1 MIRLT
6 AVSVDGN
13 RVQYEYTN
21 DPKLDKYFNK
31 ETPFFIEYQDPGI
44 DFSNVPNSILS
55 VPFVTN
61 LLPLAWMFD
70 VTIEVDE
77 LDATFYQSIEQ
88 IKQGFEKIYPQVQF
102 SGTVSVKKIVSNTYI
117 NSNNSVCLFSG
128 GVDAMYTLLK
138 HRKEHPT
145 LINVWGVDISF
156 DDIQGHTEVEQ
167 HNNKVAETFQCK
179 YICVKSTLR
188 SFLNEHLLNQEA
200 YAILEDY
207 WWHGTQHSIGLLSI
221 LAPYN
226 YLMRTGV
233 NYIASSFT
241 EKEFQ
246 MGVKC
251 VSYPVVDE
259 ALRFASTKMIHDG
272 YESQR
277 IDKIRYICSSFRK
290 ENRSLELKVCFHF
303 EKGKNCSS
311 CEKCYRTMMA
321 ILIFDPDLNRYG
333 FHLTHKDARKI
344 RWFLQRNQIGVFRW
358 EPIRQAYIEND
369 ANKDIQWLKNF
380 HFNETTSLKSRIHR
394 AWAKVERLI
403 DRILYRGLA

>member
-1 MIRLT
+1 MIKLT

-21 DPKLDKYFNK
+21 DPRLDKYFNK

-77 LDATFYQSIEQ
+77 LDATFCRSIEQ

-102 SGTVSVKKIVSNTYI
+102 SGAVSVKKIVSNTYI

-167 HNNKVAETFQCK
+167 HNNKVAEIFQCK

-207 WWHGTQHSIGLLSI
+207 WWHGAQHSIGLLSI

-226 YLMRTGV
+226 YIMKTRT

-251 VSYPVVDE
+251 VSFPVIDE
-259 ALRFASTKMIHDG
+259 AYYVADTKVHHDG
-272 YESQR
+272 FEANRSM
-277 IDKIRYICSSFRK
+277 KLKYICDVYTHD
-290 ENRSLELKVCFHF
+290 NLSLELKVCFHF
-303 EKGKNCSS
+303 ENGKNCSS
-311 CEKCYRTMMA
+311 CEKCYRTMMD
-321 ILIFDPDLNRYG
+321 ILVFDTQLEKYG
-333 FHLTHKDARKI
+333 FRSLSPNASEIRTFLDISEVKLYNWLPIQESYRNHPQNDNI
-344 RWFLQRNQIGVFRW
+344 RWFSTYQINNFNS
-358 EPIRQAYIEND
+358 IRSKIARL
-369 ANKDIQWLKNF
+369 AM
-380 HFNETTSLKSRIHR
+380 RIR
-394 AWAKVERLI
+394 KRMK
-403 DRILYRGLA
+403 